1 MSIEFIILNIALLI
15 LSYVVIRYKEY
26 KKSLA
31 VFLIMVLTIFYSP
44 TIYYI
49 LGGTAYKTFDD
60 GDLKLYMLLGSTTFI
75 FYALMICI
83 KNNTK
88 QIRLPKI
95 KRKKAKSIAMIY
107 IFAVSLIVFLYIA
120 LFLNRFPLIQALF
133 YGISILRPDT
143 IRYIPYYF
151 TFSVFMHFIIPSFYF
166 YIVQNYELKKVTKI
180 LLLILTSV
188 IIAIGGN
195 KGILVFF
202 FIFIWVFEYKMKVNI
217 PICMMAVSSI
227 FLYIVLG
234 SGFSGMQSMFSIFF
248 DLASPLRRFFV
259 TQGAMLINRLHMVR
273 INYNF
278 DFDLD
283 ISENVYRFVY
293 GDEFGSAPT
302 YFMGDFIVQY
312 GVLGGFIIHI
322 FIMAFFILLSKRIDA
337 SQSIFTMWSY
347 YSILYLIAMGGIGN
361 TFMWRVIA
369 IVTSYFII
377 RFLDPDI
384 KIVNSKLL
392 KNNHNGFCTG

>member
-120 LFLNRFPLIQALF
+120 LFLNRFPLIQAL
-133 YGISILRPDT
+133 
-143 IRYIPYYF
+143 
-151 TFSVFMHFIIPSFYF
+151 
-166 YIVQNYELKKVTKI
+166 
-180 LLLILTSV
+180 
-188 IIAIGGN
+188 
-195 KGILVFF
+195 
-202 FIFIWVFEYKMKVNI
+202 
-217 PICMMAVSSI
+217 
-227 FLYIVLG
+227 
-234 SGFSGMQSMFSIFF
+234 
-248 DLASPLRRFFV
+248 
-259 TQGAMLINRLHMVR
+259 
-273 INYNF
+273 
-278 DFDLD
+278 
-283 ISENVYRFVY
+283 
-293 GDEFGSAPT
+293 
-302 YFMGDFIVQY
+302 
-312 GVLGGFIIHI
+312 
-322 FIMAFFILLSKRIDA
+322 
-337 SQSIFTMWSY
+337 
-347 YSILYLIAMGGIGN
+347 
-361 TFMWRVIA
+361 
-369 IVTSYFII
+369 
-377 RFLDPDI
+377 
-384 KIVNSKLL
+384 
-392 KNNHNGFCTG
+392 